1 MKPFDSLKRGYHI
14 FGIYYS
20 KVLEFH
26 DFRSFLRNGIDNNE
40 LIIVFLE
47 NYSKDKFDKR
57 VRDFI
62 NFCNR
67 ENYKRKGS
75 IHLKATEEW
84 FHHTECSNSDKFFK
98 KWESLVFDA
107 KKSGREGIRI
117 FVETNKF
124 MIEKFGNS
132 LIIYDKIL
140 QDLFDFPI
148 TSMYVY
154 RKEDIQSMTPE
165 QIAILNS
172 SQGCSLDELLV
183 RYQYAL

>member
-1 MKPFDSLKRGYHI
+1 MKSFDSLKRGSHLFVIYH
-14 FGIYYS
+14 S

-26 DFRSFLRNGIDNNE
+26 DFHSFLKNGIDNNE
-40 LIIVFLE
+40 LVIVFVE
-47 NYSKDKFDKR
+47 SYSKDGFHDR

-62 NFCNR
+62 NFCNL
-67 ENYKRKGS
+67 ENYKRKDS

-84 FHHTECSNSDKFFK
+84 FHHNECSNSDVFFK
-98 KWESLVFDA
+98 KWESLVA
-107 KKSGREGIRI
+107 NAMKSGKEGIRI

-124 MIEKFGNS
+124 LREKFDNA

-154 RKEDIQSMTPE
+154 KKEDIQSMTPE
-165 QIAILNS
+165 QIAILRS
-172 SQGCSLDELLV
+172 SHGYNLDELSV
-183 RYQYAL
+183 RSQSAQ